1 MNSRRSLLVG
11 LGTAAL
17 AGCLGGDSGSRSETT
32 ASGVRSR
39 STPRPPETCRRVTA
53 PAAPYELAVVV
64 TDAPTVP
71 VDLTV
76 TVSGLGETVIETPT
90 PVTAVPDPE
99 EPDGGPSTA
108 APYLTPAFRER
119 FVIEDRY
126 EPRTRTDVFVG
137 DDEFTVT
144 VDGGDSGVGWY
155 WVRDTTDGPTTVT
168 VAVGADGVR
177 ASESTTPWE
186 TASTCRR

>member
-32 ASGVRSR
+32 APDVREQ
-39 STPRPPETCRRVTA
+39 STTRPPETCRTVTE
-53 PAAPYELAVVV
+53 PTAPYELAVVV
-64 TDAPTVP
+64 TDAPSVP

-90 PVTAVPDPE
+90 AVTAVPEPE
-99 EPDGGPSTA
+99 EPDGEPSTA
-108 APYLTPAFRER
+108 VPYLTPAFRER

-126 EPRTRTDVFVG
+126 EPRIRTDVFVG

-144 VDGGDSGVGWY
+144 ADGGDSGVGWH
-155 WVRDTTDGPTTVT
+155 WVRDATDGPTAVT
-168 VAVGADGVR
+168 VVVGDDGVR
-177 ASESTTPWE
+177 ATDSGEPWGTE
-186 TASTCRR
+186 RACRE